1 MAGAGS
7 GRSWQLCGSHGT
19 GGRMIFQ
26 SCFGPSGASKVT
38 LQSSVVAAGTWRT
51 PAASHRCRGHPGA
64 RSKDHGREG
73 LPKGS
78 SCWGQG
84 LISVAPCRQQPPRA
98 GAAGTRLGQG
108 HWGAAAAGVAPSSRR
123 DTECGSP
130 ASPPGLRAGHPPRY
144 LMAPPAPGCRLFPH
158 PGVPHPARKHPP
170 AVQTRAV
177 CE

>member
-1 MAGAGS
+1 MREPQDRRQDDLSKLLWSIRSQQSDAPEQRGGS
-7 GRSWQLCGSHGT
+7 RNVENS
-19 GGRMIFQ
+19 
-26 SCFGPSGASKVT
+26 SCFPQV
-38 LQSSVVAAGTWRT
+38 QRT
-51 PAASHRCRGHPGA
+51 PRGKKQGPWQ
-64 RSKDHGREG
+64 RRLCQT